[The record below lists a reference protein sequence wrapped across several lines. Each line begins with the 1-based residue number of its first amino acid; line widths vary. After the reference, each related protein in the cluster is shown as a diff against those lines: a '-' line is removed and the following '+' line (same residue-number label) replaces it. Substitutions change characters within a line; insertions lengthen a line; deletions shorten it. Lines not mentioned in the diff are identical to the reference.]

1 MFLGTLS
8 LLTSAWGS
16 TELPHTALGVQGLWD
31 VLAHAPAGHGALS
44 RDVLSA
50 ASSSWLLLGSKGL
63 LEPLEAFRLLR
74 EPLSRLQA
82 VG

>member
-1 MFLGTLS
+1 MERSEPPDLS
-8 LLTSAWGS
+8 PDWGS
-16 TELPHTALGVQGLWD
+16 AELPCTAFGVQELWD
-31 VLAHAPAGHGALS
+31 VLAHTPAGRRAPS

-50 ASSSWLLLGSKGL
+50 AGSSWLLLGDKGL
-63 LEPLEAFRLLR
+63 LEPLEAFGLLR

>member
-1 MFLGTLS
+1 MART
-8 LLTSAWGS
+8 
-16 TELPHTALGVQGLWD
+16 
-31 VLAHAPAGHGALS
+31 PAGHGVPS

-50 ASSSWLLLGSKGL
+50 AGSSWLLLGDKGL
-63 LEPLEAFRLLR
+63 LEPLEAFGLLR